1 MPSPSNLQ
9 LTLTGGTDLGSQL
22 YRQLR
27 DAVLDGRLR
36 DGERLPA
43 TRELAR
49 DLAVSRNTVAGAY
62 DRLTAEGFLAARVG
76 AGTFVRTGS
85 GRPRSRRSAPAGVI
99 TPRPVWRELVV
110 SSTSEEMT
118 PAYDFRIGIPDGR
131 LFPVQTWR
139 RLLNRQ
145 LRTSMLTDARYRAPG
160 GHPSLRAAIARHL
173 GVSRSVHAAAEDVL
187 VTRGAQQAVDLV
199 ARVLVEPGDC
209 VVVEDPGYP
218 PVRQLMRS
226 LGARVVPVPVDDEG
240 LVVHALPRQA
250 RLVHT
255 TPSHQFPMGVAMS
268 LARRRELVEW
278 AARHR
283 AAVIED
289 DYDTEFRY
297 TPRPLEPL
305 QTLDRYGRV
314 IYVGTFAKTM
324 LPLLRTGF
332 LVAPASLRPAL
343 LAARQLSDWHG
354 DRPTEAALAAFL
366 DEGFLARHIRRAGA
380 AYAER
385 RATLLA
391 AVESY
396 LADWFT
402 PAPSAAGLHIAL
414 RSRPDATVDLA
425 ALVTSAAE
433 ADIGVQALSDFSADG
448 DHLGLVL
455 GFGAM
460 EAARIRP
467 GVRKL
472 ARLVRQ
478 FIV

>member
-1 MPSPSNLQ
+1 VDLQ
-9 LTLTGGTDLGSQL
+9 LTLTGRTDLSSQI

-36 DGERLPA
+36 DGERVPA
-43 TRELAR
+43 SRELAER
-49 DLAVSRNTVAGAY
+49 LAVSRNTVAGAY

-76 AGTFVRTGS
+76 SGTFVCVGEA
-85 GRPRSRRSAPAGVI
+85 RPRGRRAAPPGVI
-99 TPRPVWRELVV
+99 TPRPVWRELAASV
-110 SSTSEEMT
+110 TSEETT
-118 PAYDFRIGIPDGR
+118 PTYDFRIGIPDGR

-160 GHPSLRAAIARHL
+160 GHPGLRAAIARHL
-173 GVSRSVHAAAEDVL
+173 GVSRSVQAAADDVL
-187 VTRGAQQAVDLV
+187 ITRGAQQAVDLV

-209 VVVEDPGYP
+209 VAVEDPGYP
-218 PVRQLMRS
+218 PVRLLMRS

-240 LVVHALPRQA
+240 LVVEALPRSA
-250 RLVHT
+250 RLVYT

-268 LARRRELVEW
+268 LSRRQALIEW

-283 AAVIED
+283 SAVIED

-305 QTLDRYGRV
+305 QTLDRHGRV

-332 LVAPASLRPAL
+332 LVAPASLRAAL

-354 DRPTEAALAAFL
+354 DRPTEAALADFL
-366 DEGFLARHIRRAGA
+366 DEGFLARHVRRAGSV
-380 AYAER
+380 YAER
-385 RATLLA
+385 RAALLS
-391 AVESY
+391 AVETQ
-396 LADWFT
+396 LTEWFV

-414 RSRPDATVDLA
+414 RRRPEVDVELEGLVARAATA
-425 ALVTSAAE
+425 G
-433 ADIGVQALSDFSADG
+433 IGLQALSDFSADRTRP
-448 DHLGLVL
+448 GLVL
-455 GFGAM
+455 GFGAIAV
-460 EAARIRP
+460 EGIGP
-467 GVRKL
+467 GVRRL
-472 ARLVRQ
+472 ADL
-478 FIV
+478 IK